1 MGQLE
6 HQRSRLTPVACRIH
20 TSKRTTMH
28 SITNGVTLTAAQ
40 QRYLDAF
47 ANLYEAAE
55 EMNAGDPM
63 SYARSREIHMAC
75 LLGHS
80 VADTYSGADAYEED
94 GTPVEYKSTIGKTIS
109 ATYNGISVQ
118 PTWEDQEA
126 YLIEHKIGCYP
137 RHYYARYEG
146 CRVAEIWVM
155 DSDTVLSLLL
165 PKAQKQYTTKRNG
178 KAKDPRIGVSLSSSE
193 IRYHGRRIV

>member
-1 MGQLE
+1 M
-6 HQRSRLTPVACRIH
+6 LT
-20 TSKRTTMH
+20 TTK
-28 SITNGVTLTAAQ
+28 AQ

-47 ANLYEAAE
+47 AALYEAAE

-63 SYARSREIHMAC
+63 SYARSREIHLAC
-75 LLGHS
+75 ILGHS
-80 VADTYSGADAYEED
+80 VADTYSGADAYEAD
-94 GTPVEYKSTIGKTIS
+94 GTPVEYKSTIGKNIS

-146 CRVAEIWVM
+146 AQVVEVWVM

-165 PKAQKQYTTKRNG
+165 PKAEKQYSTKRNG
-178 KAKDPRIGVSLSSSE
+178 KAKDPRIGVTISSGE
-193 IRYHGRRIV
+193 IRKFGRRIV

>member
-1 MGQLE
+1 M
-6 HQRSRLTPVACRIH
+6 LT
-20 TSKRTTMH
+20 TTK
-28 SITNGVTLTAAQ
+28 AQ

-47 ANLYEAAE
+47 AALYEAAE

-63 SYARSREIHMAC
+63 SYARSREIHLAC
-75 LLGHS
+75 ILGHS
-80 VADTYSGADAYEED
+80 VADTYSGADAYEQD
-94 GTPVEYKSTIGKTIS
+94 GTPVEYKSTIGKNIS

-146 CRVAEIWVM
+146 PKVVEVWVM

-165 PKAQKQYTTKRNG
+165 PKAEKQYSTKRNG
-178 KAKDPRIGVSLSSSE
+178 KAKDPRIGVTLSSSE
-193 IRYHGRRIV
+193 IRKFGRRIV

>member
-1 MGQLE
+1 M
-6 HQRSRLTPVACRIH
+6 LT
-20 TSKRTTMH
+20 TTK
-28 SITNGVTLTAAQ
+28 AQ

-47 ANLYEAAE
+47 AALYEAAE

-63 SYARSREIHMAC
+63 SYARSREIHLAC
-75 LLGHS
+75 ILGHS
-80 VADTYSGADAYEED
+80 VADTYSGADAYEQD
-94 GTPVEYKSTIGKTIS
+94 GTPVEYKSTIGKNIS

-146 CRVAEIWVM
+146 AQVVEVRVM

-165 PKAQKQYTTKRNG
+165 PKAEKQYSTKRNG
-178 KAKDPRIGVSLSSSE
+178 KAKDPRIGVTLSSSE
-193 IRYHGRRIV
+193 IRKFGRRIV

>member
-1 MGQLE
+1 
-6 HQRSRLTPVACRIH
+6 
-20 TSKRTTMH
+20 MH

-55 EMNAGDPM
+55 EMKAGDPM

-80 VADTYSGADAYEED
+80 VADTYSGADAYEQD
-94 GTPVEYKSTIGKTIS
+94 GTPVEYKSTIGKNIS

-165 PKAQKQYTTKRNG
+165 PKAQKQYSTKRNG
-178 KAKDPRIGVSLSSSE
+178 KAKDPRIGVALSSSE

>member
-1 MGQLE
+1 M
-6 HQRSRLTPVACRIH
+6 LT
-20 TSKRTTMH
+20 TTK
-28 SITNGVTLTAAQ
+28 AQ

-47 ANLYEAAE
+47 AALYEAAE

-63 SYARSREIHMAC
+63 SYARSREIHLAC
-75 LLGHS
+75 ILGHS
-80 VADTYSGADAYEED
+80 VADTYSGADAYEAD
-94 GTPVEYKSTIGKTIS
+94 GTPVEYKSTIGKNIS

-146 CRVAEIWVM
+146 PKVVEVWVM
-155 DSDTVLSLLL
+155 DSDAVLSLLL
-165 PKAQKQYTTKRNG
+165 PKAQKQYATKRNG
-178 KAKDPRIGVSLSSSE
+178 KAKDPRIGVTISSGE
-193 IRYHGRRIV
+193 IRKFGRRIV

>member
-1 MGQLE
+1 M
-6 HQRSRLTPVACRIH
+6 LT
-20 TSKRTTMH
+20 TTK
-28 SITNGVTLTAAQ
+28 AQ

-47 ANLYEAAE
+47 AALYEAAE

-63 SYARSREIHMAC
+63 SYARSREIHLAC
-75 LLGHS
+75 ILGHS
-80 VADTYSGADAYEED
+80 VADTYSGADAYEAD
-94 GTPVEYKSTIGKTIS
+94 GTPVEYKSTIGKNIS

-146 CRVAEIWVM
+146 AKVVEVWVM

-165 PKAQKQYTTKRNG
+165 PKAEKQYTTKRNG
-178 KAKDPRIGVSLSSSE
+178 KAKDPRIGVTLSSSE
-193 IRYHGRRIV
+193 IRKFGRRIV

>member
-1 MGQLE
+1 M
-6 HQRSRLTPVACRIH
+6 LT
-20 TSKRTTMH
+20 TTK
-28 SITNGVTLTAAQ
+28 AQ

-47 ANLYEAAE
+47 AALYEAAE

-63 SYARSREIHMAC
+63 SYARSREIHLAC
-75 LLGHS
+75 ILGHS
-80 VADTYSGADAYEED
+80 VADTYSGADAYEAD
-94 GTPVEYKSTIGKTIS
+94 GTPVEYKSTIGKNIS

-146 CRVAEIWVM
+146 AKVVEVWVM

-165 PKAQKQYTTKRNG
+165 PKAEKQYSTKRNG
-178 KAKDPRIGVSLSSSE
+178 KAKDPRIGVTISSGE
-193 IRYHGRRIV
+193 IRKFGRRIV